1 MKSADQTAS
10 NTHGELPLEDEAP
23 KVGKSKTSAAG
34 ATAVA
39 SSMNHVMRTAGPVRG
54 TKALLELNQQDGFD
68 CPSCAWPDPDDH
80 RAQTEFCEN
89 GAKAIASEA
98 TTRQIDRDFF
108 RKHSIAELLEKTDYW
123 HDQQGRLVE
132 PMVIR
137 QGATHYEPISWRS
150 SLPLS
155 ALRSP
160 LRHQ

>member
-1 MKSADQTAS
+1 MASDDLTATES
-10 NTHGELPLEDEAP
+10 RGELPLEEKAP

-54 TKALLELNQQDGFD
+54 TKALLELNQRDGFD

-98 TTRQIDRDFF
+98 VSYTHLTLPTI
-108 RKHSIAELLEKTDYW
+108 LL
-123 HDQQGRLVE
+123 V
-132 PMVIR
+132 
-137 QGATHYEPISWRS
+137 
-150 SLPLS
+150 
-155 ALRSP
+155 
-160 LRHQ
+160 